1 MILNMLMLILYVR
14 NFDWNIYRIMIY
26 IINILNYGEPINSN
40 LSQIYFEKNIILLIF
55 LIE

>member
-26 IINILNYGEPINSN
+26 IINILNDGEPINSN